1 MKRILFCIGCFFFL
15 LFIFSTAHSDSVIAE
30 GVANIGNDP
39 AAARDKA
46 IEDALRRAVD
56 QAVGAIV
63 ESETLTENYQLIS
76 DRIYSHSSG
85 YVQTYNVI
93 SETREGNLL
102 RVRVSADVK
111 SADLQNDLAGIGM
124 LQRRMKYPRVM
135 VMIAEDNLVSSSTF
149 YQAYSVSNS
158 QSEAAVNAKLKAKG
172 FNVVD
177 PGSVRKSMSASEA
190 KAAFGGDYDT
200 AGRVGT
206 KLGAEIVIVGQAT
219 SIRAANNI
227 AGSDLLSMS
236 STINAKAVKA
246 GTGEIIAQASGQG
259 TAAHINEV
267 AALQQSLAKASDQ
280 IADQLI
286 AGILE
291 SWQQDTSG
299 SRNLVLEVQDISPA
313 ELENVKSALLK
324 LRGVTDV
331 LVRSFSGGLADVN
344 IQAKTDAQDLA
355 DSITKTKFT
364 GFRLVLIESS
374 MDRLEYRV
382 VH

>member
-1 MKRILFCIGCFFFL
+1 MKRLLFCLGCFCFL
-15 LFIFSTAHSDSVIAE
+15 LLIFQAADADSVIAE

-85 YVQTYNVI
+85 YVQTYNVL
-93 SETREGNLL
+93 SENREGNLL
-102 RVRVSADVK
+102 RVRVSAEVK
-111 SADLQNDLAGIGM
+111 SADLQNDLAGIGL

-135 VMIAEDNLVSSSTF
+135 VMIAENNIVASDF
-149 YQAYSVSNS
+149 YQVYSVSNS

-177 PGSVRKSMSASEA
+177 SGSIRRTMSAGEA

-200 AGRVGT
+200 AGRVGS
-206 KLGAEIVIVGQAT
+206 KLGAEIVIIGQAA

-280 IADQLI
+280 IGDQLI

-291 SWQQDTSG
+291 SWKQDTSG
-299 SRNLVLEVQDISPA
+299 SRSLVLELQDISPA
-313 ELENVKSALLK
+313 ELEKVKSALLK

-331 LVRSFSGGLADVN
+331 QVRSFSGGLADVN

-355 DSITKTKFT
+355 DSITKTKFS